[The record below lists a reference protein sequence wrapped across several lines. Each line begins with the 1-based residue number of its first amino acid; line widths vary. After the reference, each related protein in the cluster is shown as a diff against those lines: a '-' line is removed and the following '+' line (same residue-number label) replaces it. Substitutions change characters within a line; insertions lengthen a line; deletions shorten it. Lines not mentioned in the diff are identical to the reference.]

1 MKRLGT
7 YAVLLSMIAAV
18 VVSAGYLR
26 GVRMQRVVPA
36 TVLPDER
43 IFRARLLFAGDVM
56 AHLPQLTAARRSDG
70 THDFFGQ
77 FRLVKPRFDAADL
90 VVVNLETTLSAAAPH
105 TGYPCFRTPS
115 SLARALRRAGVD
127 VAVTANNHCCDGG
140 ARGIGAT
147 LAALDDAGLR
157 HTGTFVDSL
166 RHGADHP
173 LRLAANGIRFAL
185 FNYTYGTNGLPVPA
199 GTTVNRIDTTV
210 IARDLAAVDRGAVD
224 CVIAFVHW
232 GNEYE
237 RRPDSEQ
244 RMLAGFLRR
253 HGADLVVGS
262 HPHVVQPFEQDSTGA
277 VFYSLGNSV
286 SNQRRRYCDG
296 GLLAEVEVVKR
307 VAAGVPT
314 MHYAAQVVPV
324 WVALPD
330 YRILPPEVADTLAMP
345 PHARAAYDRFMQDT
359 RRLLDER
366 E

>member
-7 YAVLLSMIAAV
+7 CAVLLSMIAAV

-26 GVRMQRVVPA
+26 SVRMQRVVPA
-36 TVLPDER
+36 TVPPDER

-185 FNYTYGTNGLPVPA
+185 FNYTYGTNGLPVPT

-210 IARDLAAVDRGAVD
+210 IARDLAAVDRGSVD

-277 VFYSLGNSV
+277 VLLVGKFRLEPAAALL
-286 SNQRRRYCDG
+286 RRRTAGRSGSRQARCG
-296 GLLAEVEVVKR
+296 GRADDALCR
-307 VAAGVPT
+307 TGRSGVGCP
-314 MHYAAQVVPV
+314 AR
-324 WVALPD
+324 LPD
-330 YRILPPEVADTLAMP
+330 SA
-345 PHARAAYDRFMQDT
+345 ARSGRYACDAAPRT
-359 RRLLDER
+359 CGL
-366 E
+366 

>member
-7 YAVLLSMIAAV
+7 CAVLLSMIAAV

-36 TVLPDER
+36 TVPPDEC

-185 FNYTYGTNGLPVPA
+185 FNYTYGTNGLPVPT

-224 CVIAFVHW
+224 CVIAFVQW
-232 GNEYE
+232 GN
-237 RRPDSEQ
+237 Q
-244 RMLAGFLRR
+244 
-253 HGADLVVGS
+253 
-262 HPHVVQPFEQDSTGA
+262 
-277 VFYSLGNSV
+277 
-286 SNQRRRYCDG
+286 
-296 GLLAEVEVVKR
+296 
-307 VAAGVPT
+307 
-314 MHYAAQVVPV
+314 
-324 WVALPD
+324 
-330 YRILPPEVADTLAMP
+330 
-345 PHARAAYDRFMQDT
+345 
-359 RRLLDER
+359 
-366 E
+366 

>member
-127 VAVTANNHCCDGG
+127 V
-140 ARGIGAT
+140 
-147 LAALDDAGLR
+147 
-157 HTGTFVDSL
+157 
-166 RHGADHP
+166 
-173 LRLAANGIRFAL
+173 
-185 FNYTYGTNGLPVPA
+185 
-199 GTTVNRIDTTV
+199 
-210 IARDLAAVDRGAVD
+210 DRK
-224 CVIAFVHW
+224 
-232 GNEYE
+232 
-237 RRPDSEQ
+237 S
-244 RMLAGFLRR
+244 
-253 HGADLVVGS
+253 VV
-262 HPHVVQPFEQDSTGA
+262 
-277 VFYSLGNSV
+277 
-286 SNQRRRYCDG
+286 
-296 GLLAEVEVVKR
+296 
-307 VAAGVPT
+307 
-314 MHYAAQVVPV
+314 
-324 WVALPD
+324 
-330 YRILPPEVADTLAMP
+330 
-345 PHARAAYDRFMQDT
+345 
-359 RRLLDER
+359 
-366 E
+366 